1 MLGVVIALGLVAA
14 VLYALSDFLEQR
26 EAQRARRATTDD
38 GPARKGLVSRVLS
51 GAGRLVRDRRWFA
64 GWALGTLAYLVQ
76 AAALHLGSVSVVQ
89 SLQVTTLVFSL
100 PLSTVGRRERPRR
113 RDLLAAAGVCLGLA
127 MFLVA
132 RGTEQEDGD
141 PDRPLL
147 VLVLVVVGGAV
158 TLLCLAAVR
167 RSGPV
172 RAVLLGIAAG
182 ATYGT
187 SATMVKL
194 TAHDLTTRGV
204 AATAV
209 DWPGYALAVLAIGS
223 VVLQQLAFASGRLPT
238 ATTAIVVT
246 NPVVGALAGIVGFHE
261 PIATAPWRLAVMAAA
276 AVPLVAGLVVLP
288 RSPLLRTPEPAL
300 PDS

>member
-14 VLYALSDFLEQR
+14 VLYALSDFMEQR
-26 EAQRARRATTDD
+26 EAQRARQRETDEGRGLLGRIAT
-38 GPARKGLVSRVLS
+38 
-51 GAGRLVRDRRWFA
+51 GAGRLLRDRRWFA

-76 AAALHLGSVSVVQ
+76 AAALHLGSISVVQ

-100 PLSTVGRRERPRR
+100 PLSTVGRRERPRV
-113 RDLLAAAGVCLGLA
+113 RDLLAASSVCLGLA

-132 RGTEQEDGD
+132 RGAGTTTQGE
-141 PDRPLL
+141 PDRPRL
-147 VLVLVVVGGAV
+147 VLVLVVVGAAV
-158 TLLCLAAVR
+158 TALCLASIR
-167 RSGPV
+167 RQGPM
-172 RAVLLGIAAG
+172 RAVLLGVAAG

-194 TAHDLTTRGV
+194 TAQDLTTRGV
-204 AATAV
+204 AATAA

-223 VVLQQLAFASGRLPT
+223 VVLQQLAFANGRLPT

-261 PIATAPWRLAVMAAA
+261 RIPTDALRLSLMAAA
-276 AVPLVAGLVVLP
+276 AVPLVAGLIVLP
-288 RSPLLRTPEPAL
+288 RSPLLRTEEPRVPE
-300 PDS
+300 

>member
-1 MLGVVIALGLVAA
+1 VLGVVIALGLVAA

-26 EAQRARRATTDD
+26 EAQRARQDTSGN
-38 GPARKGLVSRVLS
+38 GPSEQGLARRLAA
-51 GAGRLVRDRRWFA
+51 GAGRLLRDRRWFA

-76 AAALHLGSVSVVQ
+76 AAALHLGTVSVVQ

-100 PLSTVGRRERPRR
+100 PLSTVGRRERPSL
-113 RDLLAAAGVCLGLA
+113 RDLLAAFAVCLGLA
-127 MFLVA
+127 TFLVA
-132 RGTEQEDGD
+132 RGAGTSTQGA

-147 VLVLVVVGGAV
+147 VVVLLVVGAAV
-158 TLLCLAAVR
+158 TMLCLASLR
-167 RSGPV
+167 RRGPM
-172 RAVLLGIAAG
+172 RAVLLGVAAG

-223 VVLQQLAFASGRLPT
+223 VVLQQLAFASGRLAT

-261 PIATAPWRLAVMAAA
+261 RIPTDTLRLSLMAAA

-288 RSPLLRTPEPAL
+288 RSPLLRTDEPLL
-300 PDS
+300 PG

>member
-26 EAQRARRATTDD
+26 EAQRARRATSADA
-38 GPARKGLVSRVLS
+38 PADEGLGRRLLS
-51 GAGRLVRDRRWFA
+51 GAARLVRDRRWFA
-64 GWALGTLAYLVQ
+64 GWALGTAAYLVQ
-76 AAALHLGSVSVVQ
+76 AAALHLGSVSIVQ

-100 PLSTVGRRERPRR
+100 PLSTVGRRERPRL
-113 RDLLAAAGVCLGLA
+113 RDVLAAAAVCLGLA

-132 RGTEQEDGD
+132 RGSQEENGQA
-141 PDRPLL
+141 DRPLL
-147 VLVLVVVGGAV
+147 VLVLVVVGAGV
-158 TLLCLAAVR
+158 TVLCLASLR
-167 RSGPV
+167 RSGPL
-172 RAVLLGIAAG
+172 RAVLLGVAAG

-187 SATMVKL
+187 SASMVKL

-209 DWPGYALAVLAIGS
+209 DWPGYALAVLAVGS
-223 VVLQQLAFASGRLPT
+223 VALQQLAFASGRLPT

-261 PIATAPWRLAVMAAA
+261 RIPADPLRLAVMAAA

-288 RSPLLRTPEPAL
+288 RSALLRTPEPEL
-300 PDS
+300 PG

>member
-26 EAQRARRATTDD
+26 EAQRVRQHLETRSPVRRLADF
-38 GPARKGLVSRVLS
+38 
-51 GAGRLVRDRRWFA
+51 AGRLVRDRRWFA
-64 GWALGTLAYLVQ
+64 GWVLGTLAYLVQ
-76 AAALHLGSVSVVQ
+76 AAALHLGSVSIVQ
-89 SLQVTTLVFSL
+89 ALQVTTLVFSL
-100 PLSTVGRRERPRR
+100 PLSTVGRRERPSR
-113 RDLLAAAGVCLGLA
+113 RDLAAASAVCLGLA
-127 MFLVA
+127 MFLIA
-132 RGTEQEDGD
+132 RGVSEQETH
-141 PDRPLL
+141 PDRPVL
-147 VLVLVVVGGAV
+147 VLVLVVVGAAV
-158 TLLCLAAVR
+158 TVLCLASLQR
-167 RSGPV
+167 PGPM
-172 RAVLLGIAAG
+172 RAVLLGVAAG

-209 DWPGYALAVLAIGS
+209 DWPGYVLALLAVGS

-261 PIATAPWRLAVMAAA
+261 QIPSDPLRLSVMAAA
-276 AVPLVAGLVVLP
+276 AVPLVGGLIVLP
-288 RSPLLRTPEPAL
+288 RSPLLRTAEP
-300 PDS
+300 PVGR